1 LTHALSLAAAGVA
14 AGRWFQQSGIQDA
27 SGGVARYYFAETG
40 QNRAISTEIT
50 GYAASALVFLAD
62 VTNDESYLRT
72 AQLAVDFLC
81 EEAWEPA
88 PGVFPFELDPE
99 PDSHLHT
106 YFFDTG
112 IIIRG
117 LLAVWRVTKENRLLR
132 VAKEAARQ
140 MARHFAGPGD
150 WHPVLQMPSL
160 RPTPR
165 EARWSRSPGCYQL
178 KSALGWLE
186 VADATGDESIA
197 APYYEWMEKSLASH
211 RDYLPGSDDP
221 SVVMD
226 RLHPYCYFLEGMSR
240 FVSRVDCRDEYAW
253 GLERAG
259 KLLREIRPVFLR
271 ADVCAQL
278 LRARLLAAEH
288 IPLDIRAASEEAGE
302 LLAFQAQG
310 EDPRI
315 DGGFW
320 FGRRNGEVIPHVSP
334 VPTAFAVQALELWR
348 AFQAGEELCH
358 KPVI

>member
-1 LTHALSLAAAGVA
+1 
-14 AGRWFQQSGIQDA
+14 
-27 SGGVARYYFAETG
+27 VARYYYAETG

-50 GYAASALVFLAD
+50 GYAVSALVFLAD
-62 VTNDESYLRT
+62 VANDESYLAT
-72 AQLAVDFLC
+72 AQRAVDFLC
-81 EEAWEPA
+81 EKAWEPA
-88 PGVFPFELDPE
+88 LGVFPFEMDPG
-99 PDSHLHT
+99 PDQHLHT

-117 LLAVWRVTKENRLLR
+117 LLAFWRVTKEDRLLR
-132 VAKEAARQ
+132 AAKEASRQ
-140 MARHFAGPGD
+140 MARHFAGSGD
-150 WHPVLQMPSL
+150 WHPILQMPSL
-160 RPTPR
+160 HPTPR

-178 KSALGWLE
+178 KSALAWRE

-197 APYYEWMEKSLASH
+197 APYDEWMLKSLASH
-211 RDYLPGSDDP
+211 RDYLPGSGDP

-240 FVSRVDCRDEYAW
+240 FVSRKDCREEYAW
-253 GLERAG
+253 GLKRAG

-278 LRARLLAAEH
+278 LRARLLAADQ
-288 IPLDIRAASEEAGE
+288 IPVDVAAASEEAEE
-302 LLAFQAQG
+302 LMSFQAHSG
-310 EDPRI
+310 DSRI

-320 FGRRNGEVIPHVSP
+320 FGRRNGELIPHVSP

-348 AFQAGEELCH
+348 AFQAGEELCR